1 MLDKCTRCVYNNKC
15 QEGKTKGAPEMKIEI
30 KFSVEIKRDKKKSP
44 AQPKPIPSNSN
55 TISIINAK

>member
-1 MLDKCTRCVYNNKC
+1 
-15 QEGKTKGAPEMKIEI
+15 MKVEI

-55 TISIINAK
+55 NISIINTK